1 MEQIK
6 SMRDVDSEIIA
17 DLQKNIRTFDPDK
30 KIEKMGK
37 EITLEELES
46 WSSSEENNKVSS
58 LQETLIEIYHCEKDN
73 DNSERIYKAMKLLYK
88 IRKEMLLLCKKHNRS
103 NSNEVIQIIDELL
116 NL

>member
-1 MEQIK
+1 
-6 SMRDVDSEIIA
+6 MRDVDSEIIA

-73 DNSERIYKAMKLLYK
+73 YNSERIYKAMKLLYK

-103 NSNEVIQIIDELL
+103 NSDEVIQIIDELL

>member
-17 DLQKNIRTFDPDK
+17 DLQKNIRFDPDK

-37 EITLEELES
+37 EVTLEELES
-46 WSSSEENNKVSS
+46 WSDEENNKVSS

-103 NSNEVIQIIDELL
+103 NSNEVIQIIDDLL